1 MKKYFFLAAAAL
13 VAMCACTKTVVNEA
27 PDQAIGFNVA
37 SYVPQTKADGG
48 YASIIGETKSFHTY
62 AFYHVNEE
70 PAQAYFTAAGEDIT
84 PDSDSNPSK
93 WAPSHV
99 YYWPKTGSINFYS
112 YYGTQ
117 APVVTDGSLKYTNKT
132 IVATDNIVFA
142 DPAFCQTANQTTYL
156 KDQVEKGV
164 PTLFHHAL
172 CQIAFDANV
181 SKENDKADDWTEGD
195 PFTTW
200 EVTILS
206 ASLVVDNKGT
216 LELTQTVPAE
226 TADPS
231 NPAWL
236 TNYDVPGWESASSTE
251 TINMTALSPETV
263 LTKEA
268 KSILGLRA
276 AMPQAIDDTNVFSIK
291 YQIKT
296 IRSWDE
302 SNPAIEVVEDS
313 KKLSEFNETLTSWNM
328 NKKITY
334 HITINPVDQQILFDP
349 ALENW
354 IAVDGGNIT
363 LPTE

>member
-37 SYVPQTKADGG
+37 SYVPQTKAGEV
-48 YASIIGETKSFHTY
+48 SIIGETKSFHTY
-62 AFYHVNEE
+62 AFYHVNKGA
-70 PAQAYFTAAGEDIT
+70 AQAYFTAAGEDIT
-84 PDSDSNPSK
+84 PDSESNPSK
-93 WAPSHV
+93 WAPSRV

-112 YYGTQ
+112 YYGSQ
-117 APVVTDGSLKYTNKT
+117 APVVTDGSLTYADKT
-132 IVATDNIVFA
+132 IGATDNIVFA
-142 DPAFCQTANQTTYL
+142 DPAFCQTANQDKYQMDAV
-156 KDQVEKGV
+156 KEGV

-181 SKENDKADDWTEGD
+181 SKENDKADDWTEDD

-216 LELTQTVPAE
+216 LTLKHDVPAE
-226 TADPS
+226 TAAPS

-236 TNYDVPGWESASSTE
+236 ESYDVPGWVPASSTE
-251 TINMTALSPETV
+251 TINMTALPTTTV
-263 LTKEA
+263 LTKTA
-268 KSILGLRA
+268 QSILGLRS
-276 AMPQAIDDTNVFSIK
+276 AMPQEIDNTNVFSIK

-296 IRSWDE
+296 IRSWDA

>member
-37 SYVPQTKADGG
+37 SYVPQTKANEV
-48 YASIIGETKSFHTY
+48 SIIGETKSFHTY
-62 AFYHVNEE
+62 AFYHVNGGA
-70 PAQAYFTAAGEDIT
+70 AQAYFTAAGEDIT
-84 PDSDSNPSK
+84 PDSESNPSK
-93 WAPSHV
+93 WAPSHA

-112 YYGTQ
+112 YYGSQ
-117 APVVTDGSLKYTNKT
+117 APAVTDGSLTYTDKT
-132 IVATDNIVFA
+132 IGATDNIVFA
-142 DPAFCQTANQTTYL
+142 DPAFCQTANLNKYK
-156 KDQVEKGV
+156 KDSVTEGV

-181 SKENDKADDWTEGD
+181 TKVNDKADDWTEGK

-200 EVTILS
+200 EVTILE
-206 ASLVVDNKGT
+206 AKLVVDNKGT
-216 LELTQTVPAE
+216 LTLSKPVPAA

-236 TNYDVPGWESASSTE
+236 ESYDVPGWVPASSTE
-251 TINMTALSPETV
+251 TINMTALPTTTA
-263 LTKEA
+263 LTKTA
-268 KSILGLRA
+268 QSILALRS
-276 AMPQAIDDTNVFSIK
+276 AMPQKFDDTNVFSIK

-302 SNPAIEVVEDS
+302 SNPAIEVVEDT
-313 KKLSEFNETLTSWNM
+313 KKLSEFSSAITSWNM

-354 IAVDGGNIT
+354 IADDGGNIT

>member
-13 VAMCACTKTVVNEA
+13 VAMCACTKTVVNEV
-27 PDQAIGFNVA
+27 PDQAIDFNVA
-37 SYVPQTKADGG
+37 SYVPQTKGSEV
-48 YASIIGETKSFHTY
+48 SIIGETKSFHTY
-62 AFYHVNEE
+62 AFYHVNGGA
-70 PAQAYFTAAGEDIT
+70 AQAYFTAAGEDIK
-84 PDSDSNPSK
+84 PDNETTPSK
-93 WAPSHV
+93 WAPSRV

-117 APVVTDGSLKYTNKT
+117 APVVADGSLTYTDKT
-132 IVATDNIVFA
+132 IGATDNIVFA
-142 DPAFCQTANQTTYL
+142 DPAFCQTANQNKY
-156 KDQVEKGV
+156 KMDAVKEGV

-181 SKENDKADDWTEGD
+181 AKVDDKAEGWKEGD

-200 EVTILS
+200 EVTILE
-206 ASLVVDNKGT
+206 AKLVVYNKGT
-216 LELTQTVPAE
+216 LTLSKTVPAE
-226 TADPS
+226 TAAPS

-236 TNYDVPGWESASSTE
+236 ANYDVPGWVPASSTE
-251 TINMTALSPETV
+251 TINMTALPTTTV
-263 LTKEA
+263 LTETA
-268 KSILGLRA
+268 QSILGLRA

-291 YQIKT
+291 YKIKT

-302 SNPAIEVVEDS
+302 SNPATEVVEDS
-313 KKLSEFNETLTSWNM
+313 KKLSEFSSAITSWNM

-349 ALENW
+349 ALEDW